1 MSNQTLQNLGD
12 AIFGDID
19 NNPFLNELYDNIL
32 YNYAITKFNLTEKR
46 QMREVDVVSALRFA
60 DLLSKSTHA
69 VNRDKHKMWAQEIII
84 LLYSLYPD
92 NPDVRFY
99 AGSVFANTGNYQAR
113 KIIES
118 DFYGTTALERFF
130 AEYQNDYLTIPA
142 APELRFFGAQ
152 KNAYDHLSDDHFS
165 YSGPTSMGKSFLMR
179 MYIKDQIQRGVKM
192 NFALIV
198 PTKAL
203 INEIYK
209 QVIDEDLKNLLSEH
223 NYKVVTAAGD
233 IALEG
238 KHNFILVLTPE
249 RLLYLLISKPDL
261 QIDYLF
267 IDEAHKLSGK
277 NSRGPFYYKTVDML
291 LKRKKKPHFVFASPN
306 IPNPEVYL
314 KSHFGKE
321 YDEALEQFVL
331 EHPERVCQFA
341 SLDDNNISQQ
351 ARDFKQLSIQ
361 NPDCVMFLDRGA
373 EEKPYYVRNG
383 KLILFASD
391 RLMEIDGRLTFSQP
405 ISDIW
410 DDVLPNDIHNEGGV
424 ELKKGKKPEK
434 LIARILELCTDE
446 GDLVIDFFAGSGTT
460 GAVAMKMHRRFILC
474 EQMDYIETI
483 TRQRII
489 NTMMGDTRGV
499 SVNYGWQGG
508 GSFVYCELAK
518 LNQTVVE
525 EIEAAAD
532 DETLTAI
539 YEKMISSG
547 FISYKVN
554 PASIAAAADDFAAL
568 SLDDK
573 KRFLMEILDKN
584 LLYVN
589 YCDMDDEE
597 FGISDADK
605 AFTRSFYREG

>member
-1 MSNQTLQNLGD
+1 MSNQILHNLGD

-19 NNPFLNELYDNIL
+19 NNPFLNELYDDIL
-32 YNYAITKFNLTEKR
+32 YNYAITKFNLTDKR
-46 QMREVDVVSALRFA
+46 QMREIDVVSALRFA

-69 VNRDKHKMWAQEIII
+69 MNRDKHKMWAQEIII
-84 LLYSLYPD
+84 LLCSLYPD
-92 NPDVRFY
+92 NPDVKFY

-113 KIIES
+113 RIIGS

-179 MYIKDQIQRGVKM
+179 MYIKDQIQHGVKM

-314 KSHFGKE
+314 KLLTDIETDGDDSHLRSTFSPVAQIKFSIDLNNFTVSVYNDHTGELDYLAEIK
-321 YDEALEQFVL
+321 D
-331 EHPERVCQFA
+331 RNA
-341 SLDDNNISQQ
+341 SLVSFLLMFERINRDLPFERKQQTIVYCNGRSKAIENALAFADQLSEIQDNDLNAL
-351 ARDFKQLSIQ
+351 ARDI
-361 NPDCVMFLDRGA
+361 
-373 EEKPYYVRNG
+373 
-383 KLILFASD
+383 
-391 RLMEIDGRLTFSQP
+391 T
-405 ISDIW
+405 
-410 DDVLPNDIHNEGGV
+410 NEV
-424 ELKKGKKPEK
+424 H
-434 LIARILELCTDE
+434 
-446 GDLVIDFFAGSGTT
+446 GD
-460 GAVAMKMHRRFILC
+460 
-474 EQMDYIETI
+474 Y
-483 TRQRII
+483 
-489 NTMMGDTRGV
+489 
-499 SVNYGWQGG
+499 
-508 GSFVYCELAK
+508 
-518 LNQTVVE
+518 
-525 EIEAAAD
+525 
-532 DETLTAI
+532 
-539 YEKMISSG
+539 
-547 FISYKVN
+547 
-554 PASIAAAADDFAAL
+554 
-568 SLDDK
+568 
-573 KRFLMEILDKN
+573 
-584 LLYVN
+584 
-589 YCDMDDEE
+589 
-597 FGISDADK
+597 
-605 AFTRSFYREG
+605 